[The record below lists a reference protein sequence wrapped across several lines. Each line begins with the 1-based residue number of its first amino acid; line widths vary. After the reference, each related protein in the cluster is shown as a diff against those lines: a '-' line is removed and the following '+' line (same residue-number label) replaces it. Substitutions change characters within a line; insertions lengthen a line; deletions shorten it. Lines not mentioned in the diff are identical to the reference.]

1 MSDYEE
7 VGPIFRER
15 AQICTDAGAA
25 PSQSEPVERIL
36 SCKQT
41 KRKMGMGISC
51 NTARN
56 AVSIH
61 DLDIL
66 DNSMIVYRT
75 GTGPPIRLLV
85 EAVRHARE
93 KEAAAMELQFRGDQ
107 GSSCMSN
114 AYFT

>member
-1 MSDYEE
+1 
-7 VGPIFRER
+7 
-15 AQICTDAGAA
+15 
-25 PSQSEPVERIL
+25 
-36 SCKQT
+36 
-41 KRKMGMGISC
+41 MGMGISC

-85 EAVRHARE
+85 EAVQHARE